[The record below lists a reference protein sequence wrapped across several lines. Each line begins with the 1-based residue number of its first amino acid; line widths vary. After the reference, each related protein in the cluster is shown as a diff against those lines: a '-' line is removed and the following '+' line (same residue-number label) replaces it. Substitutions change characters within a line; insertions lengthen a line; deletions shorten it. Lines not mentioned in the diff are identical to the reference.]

1 MGFDAGKMIKGRKRF
16 ITVDTLGLVLRVFV
30 TAASTGEREG
40 GKTVLQRVR
49 KQGKAVSRLQTIW
62 VDGGF
67 DGSPFMH
74 WVISVCYWLVQV
86 VLRPEQTKG
95 FVLLKKRWVVEQTNG

>member
-1 MGFDAGKMIKGRKRF
+1 MKSAAGVHAAVGCDAGKQIKGRKGF
-16 ITVDTLGLVLRVFV
+16 ITVDPLGLVLRVFV

-40 GKTVLQRVR
+40 GKTGLQRVR

-62 VDGGF
+62 VEGGF
-67 DGSPFMH
+67 DGAPLMQ
-74 WVISVCYWLVQV
+74 WVISVCCWLVQV

-95 FVLLKKRWVVEQTNG
+95 FV